1 MASNVKES
9 IALSWANVKSNKL
22 RTIITVIIMALG
34 IFALILIIT
43 AIRAASN
50 SLTDSFSTMGSN
62 TFGIRYNARFMRFG
76 NNRGGSVQ
84 KKTPERQ
91 KKSNIG
97 IPISFTEAKEFKNRY
112 TFPGTVT
119 SIALMG
125 ASEIVASYNNKKT
138 NPDINIFGADENYV
152 DLNGYSVATGR
163 NFTPVEVNSG
173 SSVCILG
180 SSVAEKLFAGKANK
194 AIDKV
199 VNVDHRP
206 YKVIAVLKD
215 KGSSAFFNTGR
226 VVLLPLTNVRRYYST
241 SRSSYSIAVKVSDI
255 KMIDVASGE
264 ATAVFRPIRKLQVTD
279 DDNFSIDKSD
289 SIAETVINN
298 LSWLEKGTIGIA
310 FITLIGAAIGLMNI
324 MLVAVNERTK
334 EIGLLKALGGTR
346 QDIRRQFLF
355 ESILISLMGAAAG
368 IVAGILVGNIVAIL
382 LKTGFVL
389 PWGWVLISIIV
400 CSLTGL
406 VAGLYPA
413 YKASNL
419 DPIVALRYE

>member
-1 MASNVKES
+1 MAEVYKR
-9 IALSWANVKSNKL
+9 KPTK
-22 RTIITVIIMALG
+22 G
-34 IFALILIIT
+34 
-43 AIRAASN
+43 
-50 SLTDSFSTMGSN
+50 
-62 TFGIRYNARFMRFG
+62 
-76 NNRGGSVQ
+76 
-84 KKTPERQ
+84 

-180 SSVAEKLFAGKANK
+180 SSVAEKLFAGNANK

>member
-1 MASNVKES
+1 
-9 IALSWANVKSNKL
+9 
-22 RTIITVIIMALG
+22 
-34 IFALILIIT
+34 
-43 AIRAASN
+43 
-50 SLTDSFSTMGSN
+50 
-62 TFGIRYNARFMRFG
+62 
-76 NNRGGSVQ
+76 
-84 KKTPERQ
+84 
-91 KKSNIG
+91 
-97 IPISFTEAKEFKNRY
+97 
-112 TFPGTVT
+112 
-119 SIALMG
+119 MG
-125 ASEIVASYNNKKT
+125 ASEIVASYNNKT

-180 SSVAEKLFAGKANK
+180 SSVAEKLFAGNANK

>member
-1 MASNVKES
+1 MSSNVKES

-22 RTIITVIIMALG
+22 RTTITVIIMALG

-62 TFGIRYNARFMRFG
+62 TFGIRYNERSIRFG
-76 NNRGGSVQ
+76 SNRGGSVQ

-112 TFPGTVT
+112 AFPATVT
-119 SIALMG
+119 SIALFG
-125 ASEIVASYNNKKT
+125 ASEIVVTYNNKKT
-138 NPDINIFGADENYV
+138 NPDVNIFGSDENYV
-152 DLNGYSVATGR
+152 DLNGYSIATGR
-163 NFTPVEVNSG
+163 NFTPIEVNSG

-180 SSVAEKLFAGKANK
+180 SSVAEKLFAGNANK

-241 SRSSYSIAVKVSDI
+241 SRTSYSIAVKVKDI

-279 DDNFSIDKSD
+279 ADNFSIDKSD

-413 YKASNL
+413 FKASNL
-419 DPIVALRYE
+419 DR

>member
-76 NNRGGSVQ
+76 NNRGGNVQ

-180 SSVAEKLFAGKANK
+180 SSVAEKLFAGNANK

-241 SRSSYSIAVKVSDI
+241 SRSSYS
-255 KMIDVASGE
+255 
-264 ATAVFRPIRKLQVTD
+264 
-279 DDNFSIDKSD
+279 
-289 SIAETVINN
+289 
-298 LSWLEKGTIGIA
+298 
-310 FITLIGAAIGLMNI
+310 
-324 MLVAVNERTK
+324 
-334 EIGLLKALGGTR
+334 
-346 QDIRRQFLF
+346 
-355 ESILISLMGAAAG
+355 
-368 IVAGILVGNIVAIL
+368 
-382 LKTGFVL
+382 
-389 PWGWVLISIIV
+389 
-400 CSLTGL
+400 
-406 VAGLYPA
+406 
-413 YKASNL
+413 
-419 DPIVALRYE
+419 

>member
-50 SLTDSFSTMGSN
+50 SLTDSFSTMCSI

-76 NNRGGSVQ
+76 NNRGGNVQ

-180 SSVAEKLFAGKANK
+180 SSVAEKLFAGNANK